1 MSGGRRRG
9 SRRAETATDGGV
21 ISGEGGDME
30 VKIVSLPK
38 GEDPDSY
45 VNKYGKDEFED

>member
-1 MSGGRRRG
+1 
-9 SRRAETATDGGV
+9 
-21 ISGEGGDME
+21 ME

-45 VNKYGKDEFED
+45 VNKFGKEEFEELNKESRKLS